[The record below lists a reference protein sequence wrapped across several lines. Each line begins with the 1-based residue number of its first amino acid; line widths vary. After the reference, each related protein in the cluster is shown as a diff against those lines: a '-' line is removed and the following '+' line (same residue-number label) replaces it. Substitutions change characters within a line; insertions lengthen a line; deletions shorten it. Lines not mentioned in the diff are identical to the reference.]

1 MQLSTWPQQV
11 QNPQCFKQHFRGQLA
26 VPLPH
31 HEAQP
36 VPQPQQGSQQLLQP
50 QAGSQQLSPQPQPQ
64 AGSQQL
70 PQPQS
75 LQPTHGQIGAWLWQL
90 QWYICPAYCRPFAQ
104 QLVPQPQH
112 GSQQLLQPQAGSQQL
127 LQPHAGS
134 QQLSQPQPHSP
145 CDAQPQLW
153 WQQQSKPSSSQMP
166 ACEGVGANVIAATTA
181 SAVNRFRIAQFL
193 SAKRARATGGCDS
206 RGPRQ
211 VPPGSARVT
220 SSALILGRVVLISS
234 SARLPQ
240 NEKNRYNRP
249 RLPAITALATTP
261 APAIQAAYFCS
272 TIPPTNRPR

>member
-1 MQLSTWPQQV
+1 MQLSTWPQQQ
-11 QNPQCFKQHFRGQLA
+11 QNPQCLKQHLRGQQA
-26 VPLPH
+26 VPPSQ
-31 HEAQP
+31 EQQP

-50 QAGSQQLSPQPQPQ
+50 QAGSQQVSPQPQPQ

-104 QLVPQPQH
+104 QPVPQPQH

-134 QQLSQPQPHSP
+134 QQLSQPQPQPH

-153 WQQQSKPSSSQMP
+153 WQQQSKPNSSQMP

-220 SSALILGRVVLISS
+220 SSALILGRVVLVSS
-234 SARLPQ
+234 STRLPQ

-249 RLPAITALATTP
+249 RLPAITPLATMP
-261 APAIQAAYFCS
+261 SPAIQASQFCS
-272 TIPPTNRPR
+272 TIQLTNRPR